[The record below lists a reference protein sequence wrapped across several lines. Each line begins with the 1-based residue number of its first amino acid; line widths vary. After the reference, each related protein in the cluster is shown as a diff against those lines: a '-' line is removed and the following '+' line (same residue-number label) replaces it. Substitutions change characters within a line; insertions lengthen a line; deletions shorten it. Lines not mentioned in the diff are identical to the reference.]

1 MWLDKGYFLCDW
13 MKDFSR
19 PQQTFYC
26 YVQGNSTERKFLK
39 LADCI
44 LILIL
49 NLEVKVLWFTPDF
62 SVMSFMDEKGVRVD
76 IYYSFQVLK
85 TIIRTNVLRTVNPN

>member
-1 MWLDKGYFLCDW
+1 MWLDKGYFLCGW

-49 NLEVKVLWFTPDF
+49 NVEVEDLQFTRDL
-62 SVMSFMDEKGVRVD
+62 SVISFMDEKGVRV
-76 IYYSFQVLK
+76 VLQNYIHFK
-85 TIIRTNVLRTVNPN
+85 S